1 MTGVLVLVA
10 LVGLLLAGLLSA
22 GEAAVLRV
30 TRASI
35 ADALAEAE
43 HGEGLQAETRADRAR
58 AAQALVV
65 DPPATVA
72 AVAVVRVVAELL
84 ALGAVALLAERL
96 LHDLWEVLLALAVVG
111 FLAGF
116 VMARLSPRQLGFR
129 RPLRV
134 VLALSG
140 LLTAVRRLTGWAT
153 PRVTRDDQSAPTEE
167 ELRDLVD
174 RVGESDVI
182 EEDERELLR
191 SVFELGGTLTRE
203 VMVPRTDMV
212 TIDAATPLRT
222 AMSLYVRSGF
232 SRVPVV
238 GESVDDLL
246 GVAYLKDV
254 ARLLDA
260 DPAATARPVSDVA
273 RPPVFVPE
281 SKPVDD
287 LLREMQQKATHIA
300 LVIDEYGGV
309 AGLVTVEDILEELV
323 GELHD
328 EHDRVIEEEPEE
340 IAPGIF
346 RVPARL
352 PVDELGDLFDL
363 RFDDDDVDTAGGLLA
378 KAIGKVPLVGSAADV
393 GELHLEAERIEG
405 RRKQVATILV
415 SLTTPHPAPE
425 PPPVVEPPSVVEP
438 VETTPPASEPDPVET
453 TPEHRDGPDRL
464 DHPGDSTDKDV
475 TS

>member
-10 LVGLLLAGLLSA
+10 VVGLVLAGLLSA

-35 ADALAEAE
+35 ADTLAEAE
-43 HGEGLQAETRADRAR
+43 QGEGFQAETRADRAR
-58 AAQALVV
+58 AAQALVA
-65 DPPATVA
+65 DPTATVA
-72 AVAVVRVVAELL
+72 AVATVRLTAEVL
-84 ALGAVALLAERL
+84 ALGAIALLLLEIFHDAWEVLVALL
-96 LHDLWEVLLALAVVG
+96 VVG
-111 FLAGF
+111 LVAGV

-140 LLTAVRRLTGWAT
+140 LLTAVRRVTGWAA
-153 PRVTRDDQSAPTEE
+153 RRGTREEAPPSEE

-212 TIDAATPLRT
+212 VAEAGTPLRKV
-222 AMSLYVRSGF
+222 MRMYMRSGF
-232 SRVPVV
+232 SRLPVV

-260 DPAATARPVSDVA
+260 DPSAAKRPVSGVA

-287 LLREMQQKATHIA
+287 LLREMQQKTTHIA
-300 LVIDEYGGV
+300 VVIDEYGGV

-323 GELHD
+323 GELVD
-328 EHDRVIEEEPEE
+328 EHDRVVEEEPEE
-340 IAPGIF
+340 VSEGVF

-378 KAIGKVPLVGSAADV
+378 KAIGKVPLAGSKADV
-393 GELHLEAERIEG
+393 GGLHLEAERVEG

-415 SLTTPHPAPE
+415 SRAHPE
-425 PPPVVEPPSVVEP
+425 PPAAEP
-438 VETTPPASEPDPVET
+438 VDTISAPP
-453 TPEHRDGPDRL
+453 RGLDRL
-464 DHPGDSTDKDV
+464 DHRGSHDKDV
-475 TS
+475 TP

>member
-10 LVGLLLAGLLSA
+10 AVGLLLAGLLSA

-84 ALGAVALLAERL
+84 ALGSVALLLERW
-96 LHDLWEVLLALAVVG
+96 LHDGWEVLLALLVLG
-111 FLAGF
+111 FAAGF

-140 LLTAVRRLTGWAT
+140 LLTAVRRLTAWAA
-153 PRVTRDDQSAPTEE
+153 PRVGRDQESAPTEE

-182 EEDERELLR
+182 EADERQLIR

-212 TIDAATPLRT
+212 TVEATTPLRKV
-222 AMSLYVRSGF
+222 MRLYLRSGF

-260 DPAATARPVSDVA
+260 DPGAAARPVADVA
-273 RPPVFVPE
+273 RPAVFVPE
-281 SKPVDD
+281 SKPIDD

-300 LVIDEYGGV
+300 VVIDEYGGV

-328 EHDRVIEEEPEE
+328 EHDRVIEEEPEQVE
-340 IAPGIF
+340 PGVF

-378 KAIGKVPLVGSAADV
+378 KAIGKVPLAVSAADV
-393 GELHLEAERIEG
+393 GGLHLEAERVTG

-415 SLTTPHPAPE
+415 SLTAPITPAAPATDDEPAVDADHVPAPRADE
-425 PPPVVEPPSVVEP
+425 RAERSR
-438 VETTPPASEPDPVET
+438 S
-453 TPEHRDGPDRL
+453 H
-464 DHPGDSTDKDV
+464 SKDV
-475 TS
+475 TP

>member
-1 MTGVLVLVA
+1 MTAALVLVA
-10 LVGLLLAGLLSA
+10 LAGLVLAGLLSA

-30 TRASI
+30 TRTSI
-35 ADALAEAE
+35 ADALTEAE
-43 HGEGLQAETRADRAR
+43 QGAGLQAQTRAERAR
-58 AAQALVV
+58 AARALVV

-72 AVAVVRVVAELL
+72 AVAVIRVVAELL
-84 ALGAVALLAERL
+84 ALGAVALLADSL
-96 LHDLWEVLLALAVVG
+96 LDDLWEVLLALAVTG

-116 VMARLSPRQLGFR
+116 VMAHLSPRQYGFR
-129 RPLRV
+129 HPLRV

-140 LLTAVRRLTGWAT
+140 LLTTVRRLTGWAA
-153 PRVTRDDQSAPTEE
+153 PRPGEHESAPSEE

-174 RVGESDVI
+174 RVGESQVI
-182 EEDERELLR
+182 EDEERELIR

-212 TIDAATPLRT
+212 TVESGTPLGKVMR
-222 AMSLYVRSGF
+222 LYLRSGF

-238 GESVDDLL
+238 GESVDDLV

-260 DPAATARPVSDVA
+260 DHRAASRPVSDVA

-300 LVIDEYGGV
+300 VVIDEYGGV

-328 EHDRVIEEEPEE
+328 EHDRVIEEEPEQV
-340 IAPGIF
+340 APGKF

-352 PVDELGDLFDL
+352 PVDELGDLL
-363 RFDDDDVDTAGGLLA
+363 GLKFDDDDVDTAGGLLA
-378 KAIGKVPLVGSAADV
+378 KAIGKVPLAGSEADV
-393 GELHLEAERIEG
+393 GGLHLEAERIEG

-415 SLTTPHPAPE
+415 SLT
-425 PPPVVEPPSVVEP
+425 VEP
-438 VETTPPASEPDPVET
+438 VETTPGRDVVATLRPVDDGAGSASG
-453 TPEHRDGPDRL
+453 PEDDER
-464 DHPGDSTDKDV
+464 DKDA
-475 TS
+475 TP